1 MTKQEKIDIEIKRLK
16 LEIERL
22 KQLKKVV
29 TGNTFEICPYC
40 GTKNRHWNLSNTWT
54 CAFC

>member
-1 MTKQEKIDIEIKRLK
+1 MTKLERIDIEIKRLK

-22 KQLKKVV
+22 EQLKKVV
-29 TGNTFEICPYC
+29 TGNTLEVCPYC